1 MIRLVS
7 FNPGKPRSKNEDG
20 SISKGVPFRWAYL
33 DENTG
38 KIYSRNEI
46 KKIAKKTKTKVI
58 GLYNP
63 SSFFERQISDV

>member
-7 FNPGKPRSKNEDG
+7 CNPGKPRTTNEDG
-20 SISKGVPFRWAYL
+20 SVSKGVPFRWAYL

-38 KIYSRNEI
+38 KTYSRNEI

-63 SSFFERQISDV
+63 SSFLRNENE